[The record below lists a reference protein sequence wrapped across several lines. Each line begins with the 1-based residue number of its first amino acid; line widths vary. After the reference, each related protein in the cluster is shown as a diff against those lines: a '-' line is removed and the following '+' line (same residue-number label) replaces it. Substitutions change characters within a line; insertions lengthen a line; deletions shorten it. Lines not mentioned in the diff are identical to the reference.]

1 MPGKAYPKMI
11 QIRSALNYLVIGIM
25 IFMTAIAAV
34 FIYFSLNLKSK
45 ITLRTVQQTEF
56 ASDLL
61 ARSATDIMKDGHG
74 KGRDFDLLDFGEVI
88 GVEELGIFK
97 LD

>member
-1 MPGKAYPKMI
+1 MI

-61 ARSATDIMKDGHG
+61 ARSATDIMKEGHS
-74 KGRDFDLLDFGEVI
+74 KGRYFELLAKNLLRSFLFCQIIDSFPSVQGQ
-88 GVEELGIFK
+88 L
-97 LD
+97 